1 MWMRVTSKNSKEI
14 RPKKSRSEINPQSRE
29 TTQTQI
35 FTEEKSNQYQFNT
48 WSRTLHT
55 KLWYVAMA

>member
-14 RPKKSRSEINPQSRE
+14 RQKKSRSEINPQSRE

-48 WSRTLHT
+48 
-55 KLWYVAMA
+55 